1 MPNELKIAL
10 IILGVSLAVAALS
23 FGLLLFLT
31 GTKRNRKM
39 DEFKRV
45 KYAHRGL
52 HGDFLGS
59 FCAENSLS
67 AFRKAAELG
76 FGIELDVRLSADGEV
91 VVFHDDTLKRVTGR
105 EGRAEDLTAKEL
117 GELSLLGTDEG
128 VPTFKSVLE
137 CVGGRVPLLVE
148 IKSGSVGQTVVEPT
162 YELLKSYTGP
172 YIVES
177 FNPLSLSALKKLDGD
192 IPRGFLCTKLS
203 ENEENRALKY
213 RIIQRHLLNFLSRPA
228 FIAADKEKS
237 KMFPIPLIRFL
248 FRPAFLAW
256 TVKSP
261 EEEMEAYKNGF
272 DGIIFEQYIPNER
285 YKQKDK

>member
-10 IILGVSLAVAALS
+10 IILGAAVALLFAL
-23 FGLLLFLT
+23 FLFLT
-31 GTKRNRKM
+31 GTKKNRRM
-39 DEFKRV
+39 NEFKYV

-52 HGDFLGS
+52 HGEFLGS
-59 FCAENSLS
+59 YSAENSLS

-105 EGRAEDLTAKEL
+105 EGRAEDFTAAEL
-117 GELSLLGTDEG
+117 AELSLLGTEEG
-128 VPTFKSVLE
+128 IPTLKSVLE

-148 IKSGSVGQTVVEPT
+148 IKSGSIGQTVVKPT

-177 FNPLSLSALKKLDGD
+177 FNPLSLSAFKALDKNT
-192 IPRGFLCTKLS
+192 PRGFLCTKLS
-203 ENEENRALKY
+203 ENKENRALKY
-213 RIIQRHLLNFLSRPA
+213 RIIQRHLLNFLSRPS

-261 EEEMEAYKNGF
+261 EEEMAAYKNGF
-272 DGIIFEQYIPNER
+272 DGIIFEQYIPEER
-285 YKQKDK
+285 YNKKDK